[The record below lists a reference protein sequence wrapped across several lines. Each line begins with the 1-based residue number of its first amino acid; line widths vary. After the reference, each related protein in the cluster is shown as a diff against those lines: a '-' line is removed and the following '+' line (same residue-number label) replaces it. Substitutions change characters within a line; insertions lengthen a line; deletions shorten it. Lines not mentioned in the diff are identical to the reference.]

1 MPSKPNPTGAGER
14 SYIIA
19 VDSGGTFADCVVMD
33 DAGNIVTSKAHTTPH
48 DFSIGILN
56 SVQYAAEEL
65 GLSLEQL
72 LERNRYFFGHGSTV
86 AINALVTRSGVKTG
100 LVTTRGF
107 EDTIIIGR
115 VEQKIAGLSEAER
128 FQVYRLNKADPIV
141 PRPLIKGVVE
151 RIDYG
156 GDVVTPLDREDVAA
170 QVDALVAQGVEA
182 IAVCLLWSFMN
193 PRHEQAVQ
201 AIIRER
207 HPHIFVSL
215 SSELVPVLREY
226 ERTATTAINAYLS
239 PITSRYLSSLN
250 RKLKDHA
257 LARPLLVMQ
266 NIGGMVEASEAS
278 HLGVNLLNSGPVGGV
293 LGSKILGDLKGHR
306 NIITT
311 DVGGTTFDVSLIV
324 DGRMFVDPAPVVSQ
338 YNLLTPVIDIV
349 SLGAGGGSIARV
361 EPETGLLKVGPR
373 SAGAVPGPVCYDQ
386 GGTEPTFT
394 DAAVVLGRLDP
405 QNFLGGRM
413 QLNREAARRAIQDR
427 VAAPLGISVEAA
439 ALGIVDILTAQMADL
454 VRKTTID
461 NGFDPADFV
470 LYAFG
475 GAGPLCCCSFARQV
489 SGIRQVV
496 IPTLNSVFSAFGIG
510 GSDIVRVER
519 TSNPMLA
526 PFDPAR
532 LNAIYRRMEDK
543 LVGALSR
550 NNVAAGDM
558 TLVRSIDLRYW
569 GQVHEVSVPVPA
581 GEITAEQAAALA
593 QSFVERYEAKYGRGI
608 SYGAAQ
614 LEAVNFEVTG
624 TGRLEKPS
632 LRRLPRG
639 SGDAAVALKGR
650 RPVWF
655 DNDRGFVDTEV
666 YVRERLEPGHC
677 VRGPAVIEAVDT
689 TVLVEPGLA
698 ANVDEYL
705 NLVLDL

>member
-1 MPSKPNPTGAGER
+1 MQSKPIATAAGER

-33 DAGNIVTSKAHTTPH
+33 DGGHIVTSKAHTTPH

-56 SVQYAAEEL
+56 SVQYAAEQL

-72 LERNRYFFGHGSTV
+72 LARNRYFFGHGSTI

-128 FQVYRLNKADPIV
+128 VQVYRLNKADPIV

-151 RIDYG
+151 RVDYG

-170 QVDALVAQGVEA
+170 QVDELAAQGVEA

-193 PRHEQAVQ
+193 PHHEQAVQ

-239 PITSRYLSSLN
+239 PITSKYLSSLN
-250 RKLKDHA
+250 RKLKDHQ
-257 LARPLLVMQ
+257 LDRPLLVMQ
-266 NIGGMVEASEAS
+266 NIGGMVDASEAS

-293 LGSKILGDLKGHR
+293 LGSRILGDLKGHR

-361 EPETGLLKVGPR
+361 EPETGLLKVGPK
-373 SAGAVPGPVCYDQ
+373 SAGAVPGPVCYAQ

-405 QNFLGGRM
+405 HNFLGGRM
-413 QLNREAARRAIQDR
+413 QLQREAARQAIQAR
-427 VAAPLGISVEAA
+427 IAGPLGISVEAA
-439 ALGIVDILTAQMADL
+439 SLGIVDILTAQMADL

-519 TSNPMLA
+519 TSSPMLA
-526 PFDPAR
+526 PFDPGR

-543 LVGALSR
+543 LISALAR
-550 NNVAAGDM
+550 NNVAAEDM

-569 GQVHEVSVPVPA
+569 GQVHEVSVPVPS
-581 GEITAEQAAALA
+581 GEITGEQAAALA
-593 QSFVERYEAKYGRGI
+593 QHFVDRYEAKYGRGI

-624 TGRLEKPS
+624 TGRLEKPT
-632 LRRLPRG
+632 LRRLTRG
-639 SGDAAVALKGR
+639 PGDAAAALKGR

-655 DNDRGFVDTEV
+655 DNERGFVDTDV

-677 VRGPAVIEAVDT
+677 VRGPAIIEAVDT

-698 ANVDEYL
+698 AEVDEYL
-705 NLVLDL
+705 NLVIDL